1 MKNGIMTFRK
11 LIMTTETMNSIDT
24 LTLKA
29 LELKRSI
36 YGQTDGRMLDH
47 IIESNP
53 KSRDEAMR
61 NICAFIHKDL
71 FAEVEQVCTN
81 LDLSKREFVEM
92 AIIDLIAKANEI
104 MTRHDVFQG
113 LDNQEEA

>member
-1 MKNGIMTFRK
+1 
-11 LIMTTETMNSIDT
+11 MNSIDT

-36 YGQTDGRMLDH
+36 YGSTNGHMLDH
-47 IIESNP
+47 LLEANP
-53 KSRDEAMR
+53 KSRDESMR

-71 FAEVEQVCTN
+71 FASVEELCTN

-92 AIIDLIAKANEI
+92 AIIDLIAKAKEI
-104 MTRHDVFQG
+104 MTRHDVFEG
-113 LDNQEEA
+113 IDNQGEA